1 MPWRLIG
8 FIVLLGIFLV
18 FIAFNLD
25 NRCDINFGFRVFQG
39 VPVFFTVFSSFVVG
53 MLCALPF
60 AVSLRKK
67 KKDRL
72 EKAKKD
78 TDLPPPKP
86 GKKRGKSP
94 DLPELSPLPPED
106 EGPYGIN

>member
-1 MPWRLIG
+1 MPWRLVG
-8 FIVLLGIFLV
+8 FIILLGIFLV

-60 AVSLRKK
+60 AVSLRQKK
-67 KKDRL
+67 NGKLGRDKKNTDRPPS
-72 EKAKKD
+72 KA
-78 TDLPPPKP
+78 
-86 GKKRGKSP
+86 GKKRGGAQ
-94 DLPELSPLPPED
+94 DVPEVSPLPPED